1 MEDSKTNE
9 EIILE
14 GKEKDIKNSNIVP
27 FCELYESLRKI
38 RKYICRL
45 EFQFPELNETKI
57 GTGTLLKL
65 QKGNDPLYCL
75 LTCEHIIK
83 EQFIKKNKELEIRYN
98 YTSKGQNYYKL
109 SIILDEDKRFIKTYR
124 YLGIDATI
132 VQIFPDKDD
141 INVEFF
147 FENSLIDDL
156 AKDNY
161 KELEKKY
168 IHIFQFPGK
177 GDILSY
183 STGEYLEKYEINGF
197 LYSAST
203 DRGSSGS
210 PILYF
215 YDSKPVIFGIHK
227 AGKEAK
233 KLIGKVET
241 ELNKG
246 ECANL
251 GNFIFPIINSLRKD
265 NIIFVKDLLFKGLKF
280 TGDLLENDQ
289 KGELYIL
296 NKEINKYDKIYIGEL
311 SYFEPNGKGI
321 LYKIKNEI
329 GNNELLKTI
338 RNNPKIEKYKIYCGE
353 FNKGK
358 YYGYGI
364 LYYNEIETDFY
375 KGQFKDNLRNGKG
388 KYYENNKLVY
398 EGDFK
403 DDTYDGKG
411 KLYNENGNYYEGG
424 FTEGKKNGDGKE
436 YDNKGNIVGEDEY
449 KNNEPVSIANLED
462 TVMRVLSFGNEFLK
476 SIGLSPNYTCENC
489 GCSTD
494 DHYLIEKNIWEC
506 KKCKEKCVNVLM
518 ENLK

>member
-27 FCELYESLRKI
+27 FCELYESLRNI

-65 QKGNDPLYCL
+65 QKGNNPLYCL
-75 LTCEHIIK
+75 LTCEHVIK

-132 VQIFPDKDD
+132 VQILPDKDD

-147 FENSLIDDL
+147 FENNLIDDL

-168 IHIFQFPGK
+168 IQIFQFPGK

-183 STGEYLEKYEINGF
+183 STGEYLENYEINGF
-197 LYSAST
+197 LHSAST

-210 PILYF
+210 PMIYF
-215 YDSKPVIFGIHK
+215 YDNKPVIFGIHK
-227 AGKEAK
+227 AGKKAK

-329 GNNELLKTI
+329 DNNELLKTI
-338 RNNPKIEKYKIYCGE
+338 KNTKIEKYKIYCGE

-411 KLYNENGNYYEGG
+411 KLYNENGNYYEGE
-424 FTEGKKNGDGKE
+424 FTKGKKNGDGKE